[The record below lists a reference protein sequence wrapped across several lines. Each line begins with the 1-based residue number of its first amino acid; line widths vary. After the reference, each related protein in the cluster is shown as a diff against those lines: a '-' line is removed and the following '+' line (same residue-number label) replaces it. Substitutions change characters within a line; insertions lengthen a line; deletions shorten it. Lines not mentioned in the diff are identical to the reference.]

1 MMKRLEII
9 SDKSKYFTRTWQLI
23 LKYLHNQVESYMNVI
38 CFDYLT
44 FHDFTE
50 TNFFFYHTEYL
61 NVLITV
67 NFF

>member
-1 MMKRLEII
+1 MMNRLEII
-9 SDKSKYFTRTWQLI
+9 SAKSEYFKRAWQLV

-50 TNFFFYHTEYL
+50 TKHLFLSYRIFECF
-61 NVLITV
+61 
-67 NFF
+67 